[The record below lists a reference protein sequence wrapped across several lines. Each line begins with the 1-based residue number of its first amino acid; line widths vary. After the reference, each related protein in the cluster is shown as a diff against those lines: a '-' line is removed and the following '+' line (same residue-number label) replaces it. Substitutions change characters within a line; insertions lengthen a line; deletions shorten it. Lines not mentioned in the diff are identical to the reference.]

1 MINKFLFLFCFVLA
15 SCLNVNKQT
24 FNAQKEIQGN
34 WLILYPKHILKTN
47 TQRQIYIKAQDSI
60 VSLFGL
66 KLVSFTGNGEFV
78 QIDSLFD
85 SHGKW
90 AVADT
95 GNLTVKAG
103 GKGFENFKGTVVGVV
118 NDTILVEEMVRM
130 GDENIK
136 LIWHLKKI
144 EANDKGAS
152 LFDKNKNLW
161 RQKPLKKE
169 NDKEIKDRVIAMLRY
184 YSLYFKVV
192 SEESIYFSPSKVFLP
207 FTYYQHGVGLIGFDN
222 NFSGCFYDVNDA
234 SKAYQLIQRVVE
246 DARELEFP
254 SRGNYVT
261 QYSDYFE
268 RLANYLE

>member
-1 MINKFLFLFCFVLA
+1 MMNKFLLPFCFVLA
-15 SCLNVNKQT
+15 SCVSVSKQT
-24 FNAQKEIQGN
+24 FDPQKEIQGN
-34 WLILYPKHILKTN
+34 WLILYPKHILKN
-47 TQRQIYIKAQDSI
+47 STQREIYTKAQDSI
-60 VSLFGL
+60 VELFGL
-66 KLVSFTGNGEFV
+66 KLVSFTNNGEFI
-78 QIDSLFD
+78 QEDSLFKG
-85 SHGKW
+85 HGKW
-90 AVADT
+90 TITDT
-95 GNLTVKAG
+95 GSLAIRSG

-118 NDTILVEEMVRM
+118 HDTILVEEIVRL

-169 NDKEIKDRVIAMLRY
+169 NDKEIKDRVIAMLKY
-184 YSLYFKVV
+184 YALYFKVV

-207 FTYYQHGVGLIGFDN
+207 FTYYQHGVGLVGYDN

-234 SKAYQLIQRVVE
+234 GKAYQLIQRVVE
-246 DARELEFP
+246 DSRELEFP
-254 SRGNYVT
+254 SAGNFVT